1 MEQKMSLKDIVYH
14 AILDGIFKDEY
25 RPNQILNEKELVD
38 KFGYSKSPVREALIT
53 LCNEGILNNIPRLGY
68 EVVRLAREDVQQ
80 ILDFRLIL
88 EGGCLQSCFQRIADS
103 QICELEELNLLCN
116 RDTDDIWSHWE
127 ANTNFHLKLLS
138 FSGNQYAYFQL
149 KKSMNTLKRAYAQFY
164 WTTWNVAAP
173 SNDVQ
178 HHVPI
183 MEGLRNQEIEKVLG
197 YLKEDLMDFG
207 G

>member
-1 MEQKMSLKDIVYH
+1 MQQKMSLKDIVYH

-25 RPNQILNEKELVD
+25 KPNQILNEKELVD

-53 LCNEGILNNIPRLGY
+53 LCNDGILNNIPRLGY

-80 ILDFRLIL
+80 ILEYRLVL
-88 EGGCLQSCFQRIADS
+88 EGGFLRNGYRAITQLQMK
-103 QICELEELNLLCN
+103 ELEDVNRLCN
-116 RDTDDIWSHWE
+116 LEKDDIWNHWE
-127 ANTNFHLKLLS
+127 ANTNFHLTLLS
-138 FSGNQYAYFQL
+138 FSGNQYAHAQL

-164 WTTWNVAAP
+164 WTTWNVATP

-178 HHVPI
+178 HHVHI
-183 MEGLRNQEIEKVLG
+183 IDSLKDSDLDQALI

-207 G
+207 F